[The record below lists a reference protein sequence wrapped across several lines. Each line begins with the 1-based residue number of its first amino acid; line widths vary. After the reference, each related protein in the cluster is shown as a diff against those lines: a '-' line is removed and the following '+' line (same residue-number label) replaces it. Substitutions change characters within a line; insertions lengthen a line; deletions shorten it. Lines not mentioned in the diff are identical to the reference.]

1 MIFRPFARLYNF
13 FITFPNRCYP
23 FSCEIEGERV
33 RWQRSY
39 DEVLR
44 QVREKMGE
52 GHYGAKLLIYREVF
66 HIAGAFLFI
75 LLAALI
81 AKDLFGSDIALY
93 VLLGAAFLAISFQEF
108 YLQPRTLGQLRTK
121 SIMDW
126 LSWVVPFGLF
136 LFLYIN

>member
-1 MIFRPFARLYNF
+1 MILKPLNRLYNF
-13 FITFPNRCYP
+13 FLTFPNRLYP

-44 QVREKMGE
+44 RVREQLGE
-52 GHYGAKLLIYREVF
+52 GHYGARLFIYREVF
-66 HIAGAFLFI
+66 HIVGAFLFV
-75 LLAALI
+75 AFAGLI

-108 YLQPRTLGQLRTK
+108 YLQPRTLGQLRVK
-121 SIMDW
+121 SISDW
-126 LSWVVPFGLF
+126 LSWVVPFGVYLF
-136 LFLYIN
+136 VHLH